1 MQEQYCPHEIESF
14 VQKYWEENK
23 TFQVSEREDKE
34 KYYCLSMLPYPS
46 GHLHMGHVRNYTI
59 GDTLARYQRMLGKNV
74 LQPIGWD
81 AFGLPAERA
90 AIENDVKPSSWTRS
104 NINYMKTQIQAL
116 GFSYDWSREIT
127 TCQPEYY
134 HWEQW
139 FFTQLYEKGLV
150 YKKTAEV
157 NWCPHDMTVLAN
169 EQVMDGSCWRCQSKV
184 EFREIPQWFIKITSY
199 AEELLNDLNQLSEWP
214 EKVKTMQRNWIGR
227 SEGTEIKFPIVGKK
241 EALFIYTTRLD
252 TLMGV
257 TYLAVAMNH
266 PLVNQISLNNP
277 ALRVFISTCRKTKVS
292 ESNLVK
298 LEKKG
303 MNTDLFA
310 EHPLTGEKLPIW
322 VANYVLMEYGTGA
335 IMATPAHN
343 QADWDFAMKYHVAI
357 KAVILNADG
366 QIPDLKKSAMTE
378 KGILFN
384 SDQFNGLSF
393 DNATKEIQD
402 QLIKKNYGQKIVK
415 YRLRDWSVSRQ
426 RYWGTPIPM
435 LTLKDGAIVPVPEY
449 QLPVILPED
458 LIMNGIASPI
468 KTNVKW
474 AQTSLNGQLA
484 LRETDTFDTFIQ
496 SSWYYAR
503 YTCPNYSKGM
513 LDSKST
519 NYWLPVD
526 QYVGGIEHAIMH
538 LLYFRFFHK
547 LLRDAGFVSTDE
559 PAKRLLCQGMVLA
572 DAFYRIGDNG
582 EHCWIAPNN
591 VVVER
596 DTQGQIIQ
604 AFDKNGE
611 KLVYAGMTK
620 MSKSKKNGINVQLM
634 IDRYGSDTIRLFI
647 MFAAPADMPLE
658 WRNSGAEGAHRFLK
672 RIWKLTR
679 KHVNQGL
686 TMILNVNALSN
697 QQKTLRCALHKTIRK
712 VSDDIGRRQT
722 FNTAI
727 SAIMKLFNK
736 LENAPQEMD
745 QDRALM
751 QEALLAIIRMLNP
764 FTPHICFILWRKLGG
779 YGNIDFAPWPQV
791 ELEAIQENHLTI
803 AIQVNNK
810 IRGTIVVALEST
822 QSQIEALAIKE
833 PCIEKYLRFS
843 RIRKIIYVPGQLINL
858 ILN

>member
-23 TFQVSEREDKE
+23 TFQVSERADKE

-81 AFGLPAERA
+81 AFGLPAEQA
-90 AIENDVKPSSWTRS
+90 AVENHVKPSFWTRS
-104 NINYMKTQIQAL
+104 NINYMKTQIQSL

-139 FFTQLYEKGLV
+139 FFTKLYEKGLV
-150 YKKTAEV
+150 YKKTSEV

-169 EQVMDGSCWRCQSKV
+169 EQVINGSCWRCQSKI
-184 EFREIPQWFIKITSY
+184 ELQEIPQWFIKITSY
-199 AEELLNDLNQLSEWP
+199 AEELLNDLDQLSGWP

-241 EALFIYTTRLD
+241 EALLIYTTRLD

-257 TYLAVAMNH
+257 TYLAIAINH
-266 PLVNQISLNNP
+266 PLVNQISLVHP
-277 ALRVFISTCRKTKVS
+277 VLGVFIATCRQTKVS

-303 MNTDLFA
+303 INTNLFA

-335 IMATPAHN
+335 IMGTPAHN
-343 QADWDFAMKYHVAI
+343 QADWDFAMKYHIAI
-357 KAVILNADG
+357 KSVILNSDS
-366 QIPDLKKSAMTE
+366 QIPDLKQSAMTE

-384 SDQFNGLSF
+384 SGQFNELSS
-393 DNATKEIQD
+393 DNATKEIQN
-402 QLIKKNYGQKIVK
+402 QLIKQNSGQKIVK

-435 LTLKDGAIVPVPEY
+435 LTLKDGSIIPVPEY
-449 QLPVILPED
+449 ELPVILPED
-458 LIMNGIASPI
+458 LVMNGIASPI

-474 AQTSLNGQLA
+474 AQTSLDGQLA

-513 LDSKST
+513 LDSKSA

-547 LLRDAGFVSTDE
+547 LLRDAGLVSTNE

-591 VVVER
+591 VVVKR
-596 DTQGQIIQ
+596 DTQGQVIQ
-604 AFDKNGE
+604 AVDKNGK
-611 KLVYAGMTK
+611 KLVYAGMSK

-634 IDRYGSDTIRLFI
+634 VDRYGSDTIRLFI
-647 MFAAPADMPLE
+647 MFSAPAEMPLE

-679 KHVNQGL
+679 KHVNQGR
-686 TMILNVNALSN
+686 TTILNVNRLSN
-697 QQKTLRCALHKTIRK
+697 QQKTLRRSLHKTIRK

-736 LENAPQEMD
+736 LEHAPQEID

-751 QEALLAIIRMLNP
+751 QEALLAIIRMLHP
-764 FTPHICFILWRKLGG
+764 FTPHICFILWRELGG

-791 ELEAIQENHLTI
+791 ELEAIKEHHLTI

-810 IRGTIVVALEST
+810 IRGTIIVASEST

-858 ILN
+858 VLN